1 MAQAAEP
8 RALISR
14 PASPT
19 LVNDSPCLVNG
30 GAVLAAALQKKM
42 NRKRKANSID
52 NEVRF
57 KHLIL
62 AVARNFVREEFCN
75 F

>member
-57 KHLIL
+57 
-62 AVARNFVREEFCN
+62 
-75 F
+75 